1 MEAMIL
7 AAGLGTR
14 LRPLTDRRPKA
25 LVEVGGVPLLER
37 VARRLIAAGA
47 GRLIVNVHHHADQV
61 ARFLERR
68 DGFGVEVRVSR
79 ETTEPLDTG
88 GGLRA
93 AASLFEEDAPF
104 FLHNVDVLSDLD
116 LRAMYAAHIEA
127 ARPAPP
133 GPARPGTGS
142 DVRGPGPGPLLATLA
157 VQARE
162 TSRPLLVDEEGVYGV
177 ADRRTGWRREAR
189 NPVGQRRELGF
200 CGIHVISPEL
210 RGRIREEGTFPIWEP
225 YFRLVAEGWRLLP
238 YEIGEA
244 RWLEV
249 GSLERL
255 ERAREALE

>member
-25 LVEVGGVPLLER
+25 LLEVGGVPLLER
-37 VARRLIAAGA
+37 VARRLIAVGA
-47 GRLIVNVHHHADQV
+47 DRLIVNVHHHADQV
-61 ARFLERR
+61 TRFLERKG
-68 DGFGVEVRVSR
+68 GFGVEVRLSR
-79 ETTEPLDTG
+79 EETEPLETG

-93 AASLFEEDAPF
+93 AAHLFEEDAPF

-116 LRAMYAAHIEA
+116 LRAMHRTHVGASAS
-127 ARPAPP
+127 
-133 GPARPGTGS
+133 GP
-142 DVRGPGPGPLLATLA
+142 VLATLP

-162 TSRPLLVDEEGVYGV
+162 TSRPLLVDDQGVYGV
-177 ADRRTGWRREAR
+177 ANRRTGRRREAR
-189 NPVGQRRELGF
+189 RPVGEERELGF
-200 CGIHVISPEL
+200 CGIHVVSPE
-210 RGRIREEGTFPIWEP
+210 IRVRMTEVGTFPIWEP
-225 YFRLVAEGWRLLP
+225 YFRLVGEGWRLLP

-255 ERAREALE
+255 ERAREALG